1 MIVIEKKSLHVSC
14 YRSILYVSD
23 DKIVLLCREAKITIV
38 GTQLKIAAMN
48 QDEIKIEGLLL
59 EIGFIYENRH

>member
-1 MIVIEKKSLHVSC
+1 MIVIEKKSLHVSR

-23 DKIVLLCREAKITIV
+23 DKIVLLCSEATITII

-59 EIGFIYENRH
+59 EIGFTYENRH